1 MKLALES
8 GLILLREG
16 LEALLIVTALAAAM
30 RRAGAHERLRPL
42 YIGAILAILAS
53 LVAAWIF
60 QIYFDGTHDDRI
72 EAAVL
77 VIAAVLMLYMSG
89 WLFLRQDPKKWKA
102 EMARLSGDALTA
114 GTGFSLGLISFLA
127 VFREGAETVL
137 FLYALASTSGG
148 WSAELILGLVVAAAA
163 LVAIY
168 IAMQWLAMQIPI
180 RPLFIITSAFL
191 FIMGLRFVG
200 AAIQELQEQTIIP
213 YDLSPAPDWLVSIAG
228 NPTWEALG
236 AQLVIALIAFAGIF
250 TMRGKAQPATTG

>member
-42 YIGAILAILAS
+42 YIGAVLAILAS

-72 EAAVL
+72 EAVVL
-77 VIAAVLMLYMSG
+77 VIAAILMLYMSG

-200 AAIQELQEQTIIP
+200 AAIQELQEQTIVP

-236 AQLVIALIAFAGIF
+236 AQLAIALIALAGIF
-250 TMRGKAQPATTG
+250 TMRGKVQPATTG

>member
-1 MKLALES
+1 MKLALEA

-42 YIGAILAILAS
+42 YIGAVLAIIAS
-53 LVAAWIF
+53 LIAAWIF

-72 EAAVL
+72 EAVVL
-77 VIAAVLMLYMSG
+77 IIAAALMLYMSG

-148 WSAELILGLVVAAAA
+148 WSADLLLGLVVAAVA
-163 LVAIY
+163 LAAIY
-168 IAMQWLAMQIPI
+168 IAMQWLAMQIPV

-200 AAIQELQEQTIIP
+200 AAIQELQEQTLIS
-213 YDLSPAPDWLVSIAG
+213 YNLSPEPDWLVSITG

-236 AQLVIALIAFAGIF
+236 AQLVIALIALVSLFAL
-250 TMRGKAQPATTG
+250 RGKAQPATTG